1 VDRRTFLAAA
11 AAGLAAPKAFA
22 AGLGGTPVAL
32 VTADLEAQLIVLEL
46 PGLRRLRVIPTMPL
60 PRAIERVGNVA
71 VVAHSEV
78 GVVTLVDGATL
89 RATKVLRG
97 FGEPRYAAA
106 SHGGRYA
113 YLTDS
118 GTGEVVVL
126 DVLAARVVGRV
137 EVGGPARHIALDPS
151 GRRVWTALG
160 MKAEQ
165 VAIVDVRDPS
175 RPLLVRRFRPP
186 WPAHD
191 VGFAPRGDRIWVT
204 SGSARELALYDRRT
218 GHVAARLP
226 AGAPPQHVSFID
238 SRAYVTSGG
247 NGTLEVRS
255 ASTGQVIRAMRVPF
269 DSFNV
274 QHAGGLVLTPSL
286 SAGTLCVT
294 DRSGRIVGRVQA
306 ARSSHDACFVM
317 AR

>member
-1 VDRRTFLAAA
+1 MDRRAFLAAA

-22 AGLGGTPVAL
+22 ARLGGTPVAL
-32 VTADLEAQLIVLEL
+32 VTADLEAQLVALEL

-60 PRAIERVGNVA
+60 PRAIEQVGNVA

-89 RATKVLRG
+89 RVTKVLRG
-97 FGEPRYAAA
+97 FGEPRYVAA
-106 SHGGRYA
+106 SRDGRYA
-113 YLTDS
+113 YLSDS
-118 GTGEVVVL
+118 GSGEVVVL

-137 EVGGPARHIALDPS
+137 DVGGPARHIALDPS
-151 GRRVWTALG
+151 GRSVWTALG
-160 MKAEQ
+160 MKAEH

-175 RPLLVRRFRPP
+175 RPRLVRRFRPP
-186 WPAHD
+186 WLGHD

-218 GHVAARLP
+218 GRLLRRLP
-226 AGAPPQHVSFID
+226 AGAPPQHVTFIGG
-238 SRAYVTSGG
+238 RVYVTSGED
-247 NGTLEVRS
+247 GTLDVLS
-255 ASTGQVIRAMRVPF
+255 ATTGARLRTTRVPVG
-269 DSFNV
+269 SFNV
-274 QHAGGLVLTPSL
+274 QEAGGVVLTPSL
-286 SAGTLCVT
+286 SRGTLCVA
-294 DRSGRIVGRVQA
+294 DRAGRVLRRATA